1 MNRDAHAFGNLALAP
16 DNTFRLSVV
25 QGGAHRNL
33 LVSDSRQV
41 FAPSVYASSHAP
53 QGTASLARSSVL
65 ILLSAT
71 VACSFAAVF
80 IGVFADHAYRDAH
93 ESAPS
98 QTVEVVY
105 GDSLWDIAQRYAAKG
120 LDTEETV
127 RLIREWNDLDSGLL
141 TPGMELVVPSDIGK

>member
-1 MNRDAHAFGNLALAP
+1 MNRDAHVFGNLALAP
-16 DNTFRLSVV
+16 DSAPRLSVV

-33 LVSDSRQV
+33 LVSGSRQV

-53 QGTASLARSSVL
+53 QGTVSLARSIVL
-65 ILLSAT
+65 ILMSAA
-71 VACSFAAVF
+71 VACSFAAAF
-80 IGVFADHAYRDAH
+80 IGTFADHTYRDAL

-98 QTVEVVY
+98 HTVEVVD
-105 GDSLWDIAQRYAAKG
+105 GDSLWDIAQRNAAKG

-141 TPGMELVVPSDIGK
+141 TPGMELVVPGDTD